1 MAEDTTSNTPATEGS
16 ATEPDE
22 QATQPSD
29 LGDAGKKALQE
40 ERQKARA
47 LQKQVNEALARL
59 KQFEDRDKSEA
70 EKTAERL
77 SEFEKR
83 ATAAE
88 QRALRLEVAAEK
100 GLTPGQAKRLVGA
113 TREELES
120 DADDILAT
128 FPAAPAVPERKAPKP
143 DPSQGSRA
151 EAGKGGSVAAGAALY
166 QQKHAKTTAT

>member
-1 MAEDTTSNTPATEGS
+1 MAEDTTTAEQGA

-22 QATQPSD
+22 QATQQPD
-29 LGDAGKKALQE
+29 LGDAGKRALQE
-40 ERQKARA
+40 ERRKAREA
-47 LQKQVNEALARL
+47 AKALAEAQARL
-59 KQFEDRDKSEA
+59 REFEDRDKSEA

-77 SEFEKR
+77 SAAEKR
-83 ATAAE
+83 AQDAE

-113 TREELES
+113 TREELEA

-128 FPAAPAVPERKAPKP
+128 FPTVPAQPERKAPKP
-143 DPSQGSRA
+143 DPSQGARS

-166 QQKHAKTTAT
+166 QQKKKPVNTAT